1 MEESDNSISSSGTN
15 DADSYAAS
23 EIRLSCFFSSFEGEN
38 PDPIESSHEDT
49 GSEIIEPYSFE
60 PIASGE
66 YFHPTLQWN
75 MKVNSPGL
83 TIQTSKSFK

>member
-1 MEESDNSISSSGTN
+1 MEESKNSISSSGTN

-49 GSEIIEPYSFE
+49 DSEIIEPYSFE

-66 YFHPTLQWN
+66 Y
-75 MKVNSPGL
+75 SPSHSPVESESEFSRL
-83 TIQTSKSFK
+83 DNTDW